1 LKRSLF
7 LFFLT
12 ILAFPLG
19 VFSEEEESLDLIY
32 QKISD
37 LEQEIATLRNL
48 IEENTYLIERYQE
61 LQQQR
66 YLDLDKRLHN
76 LLSEEQED
84 LDTEYLNGQQYN
96 STEEIDLYKG
106 ALELF
111 EASRYAEALE
121 SFRELIIS
129 YPEGAYSADAYF
141 WSGELYLVQQLFD
154 DAREHYLVVVE
165 LNKALQTKNKRQ
177 QNRPLQDKKLS
188 ARENFLK
195 LQHILMPQIILKRLY
210 INQSLLS
217 SCIVARLSIQYPD
230 PLVLLKEDCATFYL
244 NQDIFVAEVLDI
256 VLSDKYFLQS
266 DF

>member
-76 LLSEEQED
+76 LLSEEKED
-84 LDTEYLNGQQYN
+84 LATEYLNGQQYN

-141 WSGELYLVQQLFD
+141 WSGELYLVQQLFE

-165 LNKALQTKNKRQ
+165 KFIDHPRVADSLFKLGVLERALMN
-177 QNRPLQDKKLS
+177 D
-188 ARENFLK
+188 
-195 LQHILMPQIILKRLY
+195 QIANSYFSRVI
-210 INQSLLS
+210 SE
-217 SCIVARLSIQYPD
+217 YPD
-230 PLVLLKEDCATFYL
+230 TGA
-244 NQDIFVAEVLDI
+244 AELANKS
-256 VLSDKYFLQS
+256 LEASK
-266 DF
+266 

>member
-1 LKRSLF
+1 MKRSLF

-61 LQQQR
+61 LQQQI

-76 LLSEEQED
+76 LLSEEKED
-84 LDTEYLNGQQYN
+84 LATEYLNGQQHN

-141 WSGELYLVQQLFD
+141 WSGELYLVQQLFE

-165 LNKALQTKNKRQ
+165 KFIDHPRVADSLFKLGVLERALMN
-177 QNRPLQDKKLS
+177 D
-188 ARENFLK
+188 
-195 LQHILMPQIILKRLY
+195 QIANSYFSRVI
-210 INQSLLS
+210 SE
-217 SCIVARLSIQYPD
+217 YPD
-230 PLVLLKEDCATFYL
+230 TGAAELAKKSIEAS
-244 NQDIFVAEVLDI
+244 NQ
-256 VLSDKYFLQS
+256 KPN
-266 DF
+266 

>member
-1 LKRSLF
+1 MKRPLF
-7 LFFLT
+7 LFFLV
-12 ILAFPLG
+12 ILAFPL
-19 VFSEEEESLDLIY
+19 VVVSEEESLDLIY
-32 QKISD
+32 KKISD

-76 LLSEEQED
+76 LLSEEKEG
-84 LDTEYLNGQQYN
+84 LVTEYLNGQQYN

-129 YPEGAYSADAYF
+129 YPEGTYSADAYF
-141 WSGELYLVQQLFD
+141 WSGELYLVQQLFE

-165 LNKALQTKNKRQ
+165 KFIDHPRVADSLFKLGVLERALMNDQIANSYLSKVISEFPDTGAAELAKKSLEASNQELN
-177 QNRPLQDKKLS
+177 
-188 ARENFLK
+188 
-195 LQHILMPQIILKRLY
+195 
-210 INQSLLS
+210 
-217 SCIVARLSIQYPD
+217 
-230 PLVLLKEDCATFYL
+230 
-244 NQDIFVAEVLDI
+244 
-256 VLSDKYFLQS
+256 
-266 DF
+266 

>member
-1 LKRSLF
+1 MKKSLF

-12 ILAFPLG
+12 ILALPLW

-48 IEENTYLIERYQE
+48 IEENTYLMERYQE

-76 LLSEEQED
+76 ILSEEKQE
-84 LDTEYLNGQQYN
+84 LAAEYLNGQQSN
-96 STEEIDLYKG
+96 STEEIDLYKS

-141 WSGELYLVQQLFD
+141 WSGELYLVQQLFE

-165 LNKALQTKNKRQ
+165 KFIDHPRVADSLFKLGVLERALMN
-177 QNRPLQDKKLS
+177 D
-188 ARENFLK
+188 
-195 LQHILMPQIILKRLY
+195 QIANSYFSRVI
-210 INQSLLS
+210 SE
-217 SCIVARLSIQYPD
+217 YPD
-230 PLVLLKEDCATFYL
+230 TGAAELAKKSIEAS
-244 NQDIFVAEVLDI
+244 NQ
-256 VLSDKYFLQS
+256 KPN
-266 DF
+266 

>member
-1 LKRSLF
+1 MKKPLF
-7 LFFLT
+7 LFFLV
-12 ILAFPLG
+12 ILAFPL
-19 VFSEEEESLDLIY
+19 VVVSEEESLDLIY
-32 QKISD
+32 KKISD

-76 LLSEEQED
+76 LLSEEKED
-84 LDTEYLNGQQYN
+84 LVTEYLNGKQYN

-129 YPEGAYSADAYF
+129 YPEGTYSADAYF
-141 WSGELYLVQQLFD
+141 WSGELYLVQQLFE

-165 LNKALQTKNKRQ
+165 KFIDHPRVADSL
-177 QNRPLQDKKLS
+177 
-188 ARENFLK
+188 LK
-195 LQHILMPQIILKRLY
+195 LGILERALMNDQIANSYFSRVI
-210 INQSLLS
+210 SE
-217 SCIVARLSIQYPD
+217 YPD
-230 PLVLLKEDCATFYL
+230 TGAAELAKKSLETS
-244 NQDIFVAEVLDI
+244 NQE
-256 VLSDKYFLQS
+256 SN
-266 DF
+266 

>member
-1 LKRSLF
+1 MKRSLF

-76 LLSEEQED
+76 LLSEEKED
-84 LDTEYLNGQQYN
+84 LAIEYLYGQQYN

-141 WSGELYLVQQLFD
+141 WSGELYLVQQLFE

-165 LNKALQTKNKRQ
+165 KFIDHPRVADSLFKLGVLERALMN
-177 QNRPLQDKKLS
+177 D
-188 ARENFLK
+188 
-195 LQHILMPQIILKRLY
+195 QIANSYFSRVI
-210 INQSLLS
+210 SE
-217 SCIVARLSIQYPD
+217 YPD
-230 PLVLLKEDCATFYL
+230 TGA
-244 NQDIFVAEVLDI
+244 AELANKS
-256 VLSDKYFLQS
+256 LEASK
-266 DF
+266 

>member
-1 LKRSLF
+1 MKRSLF

-19 VFSEEEESLDLIY
+19 VFSQEEESLDLIY

-76 LLSEEQED
+76 LLSEEKEN
-84 LDTEYLNGQQYN
+84 LATEYLNGQQYN
-96 STEEIDLYKG
+96 STEEIDLYKS

-129 YPEGAYSADAYF
+129 YPEGTYSADAYF
-141 WSGELYLVQQLFD
+141 WSGELYLVQQLFE

-165 LNKALQTKNKRQ
+165 KFNDHPRVADSLFKLGVLERALMN
-177 QNRPLQDKKLS
+177 D
-188 ARENFLK
+188 
-195 LQHILMPQIILKRLY
+195 QIANSYFSRVI
-210 INQSLLS
+210 SE
-217 SCIVARLSIQYPD
+217 YPD
-230 PLVLLKEDCATFYL
+230 TGAAELAKKSIEAS
-244 NQDIFVAEVLDI
+244 NQ
-256 VLSDKYFLQS
+256 KPN
-266 DF
+266 

>member
-1 LKRSLF
+1 MKRSLF

-76 LLSEEQED
+76 LLSEEKED
-84 LDTEYLNGQQYN
+84 LATEYLNGQQHN

-129 YPEGAYSADAYF
+129 YPEGTYSADAYF
-141 WSGELYLVQQLFD
+141 WSGELYLVQQLFE

-165 LNKALQTKNKRQ
+165 KFIDHPRVADSLFKLGVLERALMN
-177 QNRPLQDKKLS
+177 D
-188 ARENFLK
+188 
-195 LQHILMPQIILKRLY
+195 QIANSYFSRVI
-210 INQSLLS
+210 SE
-217 SCIVARLSIQYPD
+217 YPD
-230 PLVLLKEDCATFYL
+230 TGAAELAKKSIEAS
-244 NQDIFVAEVLDI
+244 NQ
-256 VLSDKYFLQS
+256 KPN
-266 DF
+266 

>member
-1 LKRSLF
+1 MKRSLF

-12 ILAFPLG
+12 ILVFPLG

-76 LLSEEQED
+76 LLSEEKED
-84 LDTEYLNGQQYN
+84 LATEYLNGQQHN

-141 WSGELYLVQQLFD
+141 WSGELYLVQQLFE

-165 LNKALQTKNKRQ
+165 KFIDHPRVVDSLFKLGILERALMN
-177 QNRPLQDKKLS
+177 D
-188 ARENFLK
+188 
-195 LQHILMPQIILKRLY
+195 QIANSYFSRVI
-210 INQSLLS
+210 SE
-217 SCIVARLSIQYPD
+217 YPD
-230 PLVLLKEDCATFYL
+230 TGAAELAKKSLETS
-244 NQDIFVAEVLDI
+244 NQE
-256 VLSDKYFLQS
+256 SN
-266 DF
+266 

>member
-1 LKRSLF
+1 MKRSLF

-66 YLDLDKRLHN
+66 YLDLDKRLHD
-76 LLSEEQED
+76 LLSEEKED
-84 LDTEYLNGQQYN
+84 LATEYLNGQQYN

-129 YPEGAYSADAYF
+129 YPEGTYSADAYF
-141 WSGELYLVQQLFD
+141 WSGELYLVQQLFE

-165 LNKALQTKNKRQ
+165 KFIDHPRVADSLFKLGVLERALMN
-177 QNRPLQDKKLS
+177 D
-188 ARENFLK
+188 
-195 LQHILMPQIILKRLY
+195 QIANSYFSRVI
-210 INQSLLS
+210 SE
-217 SCIVARLSIQYPD
+217 YPD
-230 PLVLLKEDCATFYL
+230 TGA
-244 NQDIFVAEVLDI
+244 AELAKKSI
-256 VLSDKYFLQS
+256 EASN
-266 DF
+266 

>member
-1 LKRSLF
+1 MKRSLF

-76 LLSEEQED
+76 LLSEEKED
-84 LDTEYLNGQQYN
+84 LATEYLNGQQHN

-129 YPEGAYSADAYF
+129 YPEGVYSADAYF
-141 WSGELYLVQQLFD
+141 WSGELYLVQQLFE
-154 DAREHYLVVVE
+154 DARVHYFVVVE
-165 LNKALQTKNKRQ
+165 KFIDHPRAADSLFKLGVLERALMNDQIANSYFSKVISEFPDTGAAE
-177 QNRPLQDKKLS
+177 LAKKS
-188 ARENFLK
+188 IEAS
-195 LQHILMPQIILKRLY
+195 
-210 INQSLLS
+210 NQK
-217 SCIVARLSIQYPD
+217 P
-230 PLVLLKEDCATFYL
+230 
-244 NQDIFVAEVLDI
+244 N
-256 VLSDKYFLQS
+256 
-266 DF
+266 

>member
-1 LKRSLF
+1 MKRSLF

-19 VFSEEEESLDLIY
+19 VFSEEEESLELIY
-32 QKISD
+32 QKISA
-37 LEQEIATLRNL
+37 LEQEITTLRNL

-76 LLSEEQED
+76 LLSEEKED
-84 LDTEYLNGQQYN
+84 RATEYSNGQQYN

-129 YPEGAYSADAYF
+129 YPEGTYSADAYF
-141 WSGELYLVQQLFD
+141 WSGELYLVQQLFE

-165 LNKALQTKNKRQ
+165 KFIDHPRVADSLFKLGILERALMN
-177 QNRPLQDKKLS
+177 D
-188 ARENFLK
+188 
-195 LQHILMPQIILKRLY
+195 QIANSYFSRVI
-210 INQSLLS
+210 SE
-217 SCIVARLSIQYPD
+217 YPD
-230 PLVLLKEDCATFYL
+230 TGAAELAKKSLETS
-244 NQDIFVAEVLDI
+244 NQ
-256 VLSDKYFLQS
+256 
-266 DF
+266 

>member
-1 LKRSLF
+1 MKRSLF

-12 ILAFPLG
+12 ILVFPLG

-76 LLSEEQED
+76 LLSEEKED
-84 LDTEYLNGQQYN
+84 LVTEYLNGKQYN

-129 YPEGAYSADAYF
+129 YPEGTYSADAYF
-141 WSGELYLVQQLFD
+141 WSGELYLVQQLFE

-165 LNKALQTKNKRQ
+165 KFIDHPRVADSLFKLGILERALMN
-177 QNRPLQDKKLS
+177 D
-188 ARENFLK
+188 
-195 LQHILMPQIILKRLY
+195 QIANSYFSRVI
-210 INQSLLS
+210 SE
-217 SCIVARLSIQYPD
+217 YPD
-230 PLVLLKEDCATFYL
+230 TGAAELAKKSLETS
-244 NQDIFVAEVLDI
+244 NQE
-256 VLSDKYFLQS
+256 SN
-266 DF
+266 

>member
-1 LKRSLF
+1 MKRSLF

-76 LLSEEQED
+76 LLSEEKED
-84 LDTEYLNGQQYN
+84 LVTEYSNGQQYN

-141 WSGELYLVQQLFD
+141 WSGELYLVQQLFE

-165 LNKALQTKNKRQ
+165 KFIDHPRVADSLFKLGVLERALMN
-177 QNRPLQDKKLS
+177 D
-188 ARENFLK
+188 
-195 LQHILMPQIILKRLY
+195 QIANSYFSRVI
-210 INQSLLS
+210 SE
-217 SCIVARLSIQYPD
+217 YPD
-230 PLVLLKEDCATFYL
+230 TGAAELAKKSIEAS
-244 NQDIFVAEVLDI
+244 NQ
-256 VLSDKYFLQS
+256 KPN
-266 DF
+266 

>member
-1 LKRSLF
+1 MKRSLF

-19 VFSEEEESLDLIY
+19 VFSQEEESLDLIY

-76 LLSEEQED
+76 LLSEEKED
-84 LDTEYLNGQQYN
+84 LATEYLNGQQHN

-141 WSGELYLVQQLFD
+141 WSGELYLVQQLFE

-165 LNKALQTKNKRQ
+165 KFIDHPRVADSLFKLGVLERALMN
-177 QNRPLQDKKLS
+177 D
-188 ARENFLK
+188 
-195 LQHILMPQIILKRLY
+195 QIANSYFSRVI
-210 INQSLLS
+210 SE
-217 SCIVARLSIQYPD
+217 YPD
-230 PLVLLKEDCATFYL
+230 TGAAELAKKSIEAS
-244 NQDIFVAEVLDI
+244 NQ
-256 VLSDKYFLQS
+256 KPN
-266 DF
+266 

>member
-1 LKRSLF
+1 MKRSLF

-76 LLSEEQED
+76 LLSEEKEN
-84 LDTEYLNGQQYN
+84 LATEYLNGQQHN

-141 WSGELYLVQQLFD
+141 WSGELYLVQQLFE

-165 LNKALQTKNKRQ
+165 KFIDHPRVADSLFKLGVLERALMN
-177 QNRPLQDKKLS
+177 D
-188 ARENFLK
+188 
-195 LQHILMPQIILKRLY
+195 QIANSYFSRVI
-210 INQSLLS
+210 SE
-217 SCIVARLSIQYPD
+217 YPD
-230 PLVLLKEDCATFYL
+230 TGAAELAKKSIEAS
-244 NQDIFVAEVLDI
+244 NQ
-256 VLSDKYFLQS
+256 KPN
-266 DF
+266 

>member
-1 LKRSLF
+1 MKRPLF
-7 LFFLT
+7 LFFLV
-12 ILAFPLG
+12 ILAFPL
-19 VFSEEEESLDLIY
+19 VVVSEEESLDLIY
-32 QKISD
+32 KKISD

-76 LLSEEQED
+76 LLSEEKEG
-84 LDTEYLNGQQYN
+84 LVTEYLNGQQYN

-129 YPEGAYSADAYF
+129 YPEGTYSADAYF
-141 WSGELYLVQQLFD
+141 WSGELYLVQQLFE

-165 LNKALQTKNKRQ
+165 KFIDHPRVADSLFKLGILERALMN
-177 QNRPLQDKKLS
+177 D
-188 ARENFLK
+188 
-195 LQHILMPQIILKRLY
+195 QIANSYFSRVI
-210 INQSLLS
+210 SE
-217 SCIVARLSIQYPD
+217 YPD
-230 PLVLLKEDCATFYL
+230 TGAAELAKKSLETS
-244 NQDIFVAEVLDI
+244 NQE
-256 VLSDKYFLQS
+256 SN
-266 DF
+266 

>member
-1 LKRSLF
+1 MKRSLF

-76 LLSEEQED
+76 LLSEEKED
-84 LDTEYLNGQQYN
+84 LTAEYLNGQQHN

-141 WSGELYLVQQLFD
+141 WSGELYLVQQLFE

-165 LNKALQTKNKRQ
+165 KFIDHPRVADSLFKLGVLERALMN
-177 QNRPLQDKKLS
+177 D
-188 ARENFLK
+188 
-195 LQHILMPQIILKRLY
+195 QIANSYFSRVI
-210 INQSLLS
+210 SE
-217 SCIVARLSIQYPD
+217 YPD
-230 PLVLLKEDCATFYL
+230 TGA
-244 NQDIFVAEVLDI
+244 AELAKKSI
-256 VLSDKYFLQS
+256 EASNPES
-266 DF
+266 N

>member
-1 LKRSLF
+1 MKRSLF

-76 LLSEEQED
+76 LLSEEKED
-84 LDTEYLNGQQYN
+84 LATEYLNGQQHN

-129 YPEGAYSADAYF
+129 YPEGIYSADAYF
-141 WSGELYLVQQLFD
+141 WSGELYLVQQLFE

-165 LNKALQTKNKRQ
+165 KFIDHPRVADSLFKLGVLERALMN
-177 QNRPLQDKKLS
+177 D
-188 ARENFLK
+188 
-195 LQHILMPQIILKRLY
+195 QIANSYFSRVI
-210 INQSLLS
+210 SE
-217 SCIVARLSIQYPD
+217 YPD
-230 PLVLLKEDCATFYL
+230 TGAAELAKKSIEAS
-244 NQDIFVAEVLDI
+244 NQ
-256 VLSDKYFLQS
+256 KPN
-266 DF
+266 

>member
-1 LKRSLF
+1 MKRSLF

-32 QKISD
+32 QKISE

-76 LLSEEQED
+76 LLSEEKED
-84 LDTEYLNGQQYN
+84 LATEYSNGQQYN

-129 YPEGAYSADAYF
+129 YPEGTYSADAYF
-141 WSGELYLVQQLFD
+141 WSGELYLVQQLFE

-165 LNKALQTKNKRQ
+165 KFNDHPRVADSLFKLGVLERALMN
-177 QNRPLQDKKLS
+177 D
-188 ARENFLK
+188 
-195 LQHILMPQIILKRLY
+195 QIANSYFSRVI
-210 INQSLLS
+210 SE
-217 SCIVARLSIQYPD
+217 YPD
-230 PLVLLKEDCATFYL
+230 TGAAELAKKSIEAS
-244 NQDIFVAEVLDI
+244 NQ
-256 VLSDKYFLQS
+256 QS
-266 DF
+266 N

>member
-1 LKRSLF
+1 LKKPLF
-7 LFFLT
+7 LFFLV
-12 ILAFPLG
+12 ILAFPL
-19 VFSEEEESLDLIY
+19 VVVSEEESLDLIY
-32 QKISD
+32 KKISD

-76 LLSEEQED
+76 LLSEEKED
-84 LDTEYLNGQQYN
+84 LVTEYLNGKQYN

-129 YPEGAYSADAYF
+129 YPEGTYSADAYF
-141 WSGELYLVQQLFD
+141 WSGELYLVQQLFE

-165 LNKALQTKNKRQ
+165 KFIDHPRVADSLFKLGILERALMN
-177 QNRPLQDKKLS
+177 D
-188 ARENFLK
+188 
-195 LQHILMPQIILKRLY
+195 QIANSYFSRVI
-210 INQSLLS
+210 SE
-217 SCIVARLSIQYPD
+217 YPD
-230 PLVLLKEDCATFYL
+230 TGAAELAKKSLETS
-244 NQDIFVAEVLDI
+244 NQ
-256 VLSDKYFLQS
+256 
-266 DF
+266 